1 MYREPLEPPGLSRA
15 VIEWGAYLAVLVF
28 TALLIANFVWSERRL
43 IKASETARME
53 LQARIIEESLAH
65 QFQGVR
71 NALESARNAAADEK
85 HCNADCERLL
95 LQSLKRAMP
104 GVRAIVLLNAEGR
117 IARSADDIEDRHL
130 DDRDFLSQIARM
142 YSRNVLYVSQPFENT
157 PGVFNIK
164 LSMPV
169 MAPDGRIEG
178 AVSAILNPE
187 YFDAVMRSAL
197 YADDMNSAITGED
210 GRRLL
215 FVPANAAEMRHPA
228 DGGDDFLR
236 RHLSGGNV
244 VSVITGAD
252 PGGER
257 RMVVQRT
264 VTQGELGLDKTF
276 VISLSRSVER
286 INAGWHEPAHSYF
299 AMWIVFGLLGA
310 LALWL
315 IQRRRRI
322 AHELACQREA
332 RHIEITERMELAVS
346 GANLGLWDWH
356 IPSDVRRVDAR
367 SNAILGYAP
376 ECQFDAPGEWRSLV
390 NPEHMDA
397 LDHALRL
404 HLADSSHSFEAEYQM
419 RHKDGHWVWIQCRGK
434 LVQRDA
440 QGRPLRMVGTRMDIS
455 ARKEA
460 EEEIARLAYYDGLT
474 NLPNRRLLL
483 DRLGQAV
490 ARCGR
495 GGYHGAV
502 IFVDL
507 DNFKS
512 LNDTMGHD
520 MGDRLL
526 ELVALR
532 LKQVTREVDTVAR
545 LGGDEFVVL
554 LEDLGTSAEEAEA
567 NAEFVCR
574 KILASLNAGYSMD
587 GYEVR
592 STPSLGVV
600 LFGDGRHTVN
610 DLLRQADMAMYEAK
624 AAGRNTFRFF
634 SPDMQDVLDQI
645 AMLETDLRH
654 ALVRRELLL
663 HYQPIVNGDGSLA
676 GVEALMRW
684 QHPRRGLVY
693 PGAFIS
699 QAEKSGLIVEFGEWA
714 LETACEQLV
723 AWSRD
728 AATEPLTIAVNV
740 SARQFRQPEFT
751 QRVLHILERT
761 GANPRRLKLEL
772 TESMLLTDVDDLIRK
787 MSQLKERGVGFS
799 LDDFGT
805 GYSSLSY
812 LKKLPLD
819 QLKIDRSFVQDML
832 LTPHASSI
840 VRTIVSLAQSM
851 GLQVVA
857 EGVETAEQWAALRK
871 IGCATFQG
879 YLFGKPAAVED
890 IAAQFILRGEHHGRL
905 PRQPQLAL
913 VSPLAGA

>member
-1 MYREPLEPPGLSRA
+1 MHRESLEQPGFSRS
-15 VIEWGAYLAVLVF
+15 VIEWSTYFAVLLF

-43 IKASETARME
+43 INASETSRMQ
-53 LQARIIEESLAH
+53 LQAHIIEENLAH
-65 QFQGVR
+65 QFLGVR
-71 NALESARNAAADEK
+71 NALEAARSAAADDRR
-85 HCNADCERLL
+85 CNAECERLL
-95 LQSLKRAMP
+95 LRSLKSAMP
-104 GVRAIVLLNAEGR
+104 GVRAIVLLDAEGR
-117 IARSADDIEDRHL
+117 ITRSADDIEDRHL

-142 YSRNVLYVSQPFENT
+142 YSRKLMYVSQPYENT

-164 LSMPV
+164 LSMPI
-169 MAPDGRIEG
+169 MSADGRIEG
-178 AVSAILNPE
+178 AVSAILNPD

-215 FVPANAAEMRHPA
+215 FVPANAAKLRSSA
-228 DGGDDFLR
+228 DDDDFLR
-236 RHLSGGNV
+236 LHLRGGA
-244 VSVITGAD
+244 VSSVLRASAPD
-252 PGGER
+252 GER
-257 RMVVQRT
+257 RMAVQRT

-276 VISLSRSVER
+276 VISLSRSVAR
-286 INAGWHEPAHSYF
+286 INAGWHELALSYLV
-299 AMWIVFGLLGA
+299 MWCVFGLLGA
-310 LALWL
+310 LALVL
-315 IQRRRRI
+315 MQRRRR
-322 AHELACQREA
+322 ALGELTRQREA
-332 RHIEITERMELAVS
+332 HHAELSERMELALS

-356 IPSDVRRVDAR
+356 IPSDARRVDAR
-367 SNAILGYAP
+367 GNAMLGYAAD
-376 ECQFDAPGEWRSLV
+376 CQFDAPGEWRAMV
-390 NPEHMDA
+390 NPEQMEA
-397 LDHALRL
+397 LNHALKL
-404 HLADSSHSFEAEYQM
+404 HLADSAQSFEAEYQM

-434 LVQRDA
+434 VVQRDA

-483 DRLGQAV
+483 DRLEHAV

-495 GGYHGAV
+495 AGYHGAV

-520 MGDRLL
+520 VGDRLL

-554 LEDLGTSAEEAEA
+554 LEDLGADAAEAEN
-567 NAEFVCR
+567 NAQFVCR
-574 KILASLNAGYSMD
+574 KILASLNAGYTME

-600 LFGDGRHTVN
+600 LFGAGRHSVN

-624 AAGRNTFRFF
+624 AAGRNTYRFF
-634 SPDMQDVLDQI
+634 SPDMQEVLDQI

-654 ALVRRELLL
+654 ALVRHELLL
-663 HYQPIVNGDGSLA
+663 HYQPIVGSDGKLS

-684 QHPRRGLVY
+684 HHPRRGLVY
-693 PGAFIS
+693 PGAFIA

-714 LETACEQLV
+714 LATACEQLV
-723 AWSRD
+723 EWAAD
-728 AATEPLTIAVNV
+728 ASSEPLTIAVNV
-740 SARQFRQPEFT
+740 SARQFRQPDFT
-751 QRVLHILERT
+751 QRVLEILNRT

-772 TESMLLTDVDDLIRK
+772 TESMLLTDVDDLICK
-787 MSQLKERGVGFS
+787 MGVLKEVGVSFS

-840 VRTIVSLAQSM
+840 VRTIVSLAHSM
-851 GLQVVA
+851 GLNVVA

-871 IGCATFQG
+871 IGCTTFQG
-879 YLFGKPAAVED
+879 YLFGKPAPRED
-890 IAAQFILRGEHHGRL
+890 IAAQFLLRGDQSGRL
-905 PRQPQLAL
+905 SRQPQLAL
-913 VSPLAGA
+913 VSPFSGA